1 MREDVVA
8 ALEAHFAA
16 GRPPQSRL
24 FRETLDRLG
33 LYESNI
39 TQIAFDRQDEL
50 RERWRAKAE
59 ELGRDPYAPSMDED
73 TRAMIWIDGLLSAL
87 ALVEQG
93 LLP

>member
-16 GRPPQSRL
+16 GRSGGRL
-24 FRETLDRLG
+24 FRDSLDRLG